1 MRKFSIFLSLL
12 LIASATAVTQASSA
26 STVQISF
33 VMMNPQTKANV
44 GSGIQVSIYPVNHP
58 QQRTNTTT
66 DSNGVVSFALNQE
79 RYGLDWYCGPCNAP
93 ARTNGATAYLLQPK
107 SDGTFEVLSMADE
120 PVAQNSAGVWILT
133 TEIQKPAKS
142 NSPWKLMSPQPDLGG
157 SARLMFLLTNGK
169 VMVQVSNGG
178 VESRQKWWLLTPDI
192 NGNYDT
198 GTWEQAPSPKD
209 YNPTTY
215 SGAVLHDGN
224 LMVFG
229 GEQNATDAGVVTNGT
244 NICQIYNV
252 ETNTWRQIAPPNNGQ
267 GDWRALM
274 GPNAALADG
283 RILIGA
289 SPDGSN
295 ANESMLYDPITNS
308 WALTGTNKVAENNE
322 AGFTLLQNNK
332 VLTTQQPAGTL
343 GTGTTIAEIYDP
355 ATGLWSSAGETNALF
370 NFVEVGPALGL
381 RNGNVLQ
388 TGALGANGLYNP
400 TTNSWSVVPPFAK
413 LKNGLQLVAQDNEA
427 AILPNGNILTITAT
441 YIHATISGN
450 GIAPGRSMAPARY
463 EEYDW
468 RTNSWIDLPAG
479 LLSLPS
485 WGGPNMTFFLPLPNG
500 QIMIEE
506 RGGIQF
512 FTGTG
517 SPEASWAPVVSS
529 VSSLDLAPKTQYTI
543 SGKQLSGLTQGLHWG
558 DEWQATTN
566 YPLVR
571 IVNNASHHVFYATTS
586 GISSTSIT
594 PMVPSTFN
602 MTIGSDVEN
611 GPSKLYVV
619 ATGIASLP
627 TDITISGG
635 SNKIAEEKAA
645 TELKAKQESDAK
657 AAAELKA
664 KKDAEAKA
672 AADKAAKEKVAAD
685 ALAQQKPTAVSKP
698 LTKKKVITC
707 MKGNLTKKVSAIKP
721 VCPKGFKK
729 K

>member
-1 MRKFSIFLSLL
+1 MRKLSIFVSLL
-12 LIASATAVTQASSA
+12 LVGSTLVLTQASAA

-33 VMMNPQTKANV
+33 VMMNPLTKTNV
-44 GSGIQVSIYPVNHP
+44 GAGTQVAIYPINHP
-58 QQRTNTTT
+58 QQRTDSTT
-66 DSNGVVSFALNQE
+66 DSNGAVTFALNQE
-79 RYGLDWYCGPCNAP
+79 PYGLDWYCSPCNAP
-93 ARTNGATAYLLQPK
+93 ARANGATAYLLQPQ
-107 SDGTFEVLSMADE
+107 SDGKFQVLSMADE
-120 PVAQNSAGVWILT
+120 PVAQNSAGAWILT
-133 TEIQKPAKS
+133 TELRIPAKS

-157 SARLMFLLTNGK
+157 GARLMFLLTNGK
-169 VMVQVSNGG
+169 VMVQTSSGG

-192 NGNYDT
+192 NGNYVT

-215 SGAVLHDGN
+215 NGAVLHDGN

-244 NICQIYNV
+244 NICEIYNV
-252 ETNTWRQIAPPNNGQ
+252 KTNSWSQIAPPNNGQ
-267 GDWRALM
+267 GDWQALM
-274 GPNAALADG
+274 GPNTTLADG
-283 RILIGA
+283 RILLGA
-289 SPDGSN
+289 SPYGSN

-322 AGFTLLQNNK
+322 AGLTLLQNNK

-343 GTGTTIAEIYDP
+343 GTGTSIAEIYDP

-388 TGALGANGLYNP
+388 TGSLGPNGLYNP
-400 TTNSWSVVPPFAK
+400 TTNSWSTVPALAK

-441 YIHATISGN
+441 YIHSTISGN

-463 EEYDW
+463 VEYDW
-468 RTNSWIDLPAG
+468 KTNSWIDLPED
-479 LLSLPS
+479 LINLPS
-485 WGGPNMTFFLPLPNG
+485 WSGPNMTFFLPLPNG
-500 QIMIEE
+500 QVMVAEG
-506 RGGIQF
+506 GGIEF

-517 SPEASWAPVVSS
+517 SPEASWAPIVSS

-543 SGKQLSGLTQGLHWG
+543 SGKQLSGLTQGQQWG
-558 DEWQATTN
+558 DEWQAATN

-602 MTIGSDVEN
+602 MTIGSNFED

-619 ATGIASLP
+619 ATGIESAP
-627 TDITISGG
+627 VDVTISGADHIV
-635 SNKIAEEKAA
+635 SALVEKN
-645 TELKAKQESDAK
+645 
-657 AAAELKA
+657 
-664 KKDAEAKA
+664 
-672 AADKAAKEKVAAD
+672 
-685 ALAQQKPTAVSKP
+685 
-698 LTKKKVITC
+698 KVITC
-707 MKGNLTKKVSAIKP
+707 IKGKLMKKVTALKP
-721 VCPKGFKK
+721 VCPKGYTKK
-729 K
+729 

>member
-1 MRKFSIFLSLL
+1 MRKLSIFFSLL
-12 LIASATAVTQASSA
+12 LVGSTLVLTQASAA

-33 VMMNPQTKANV
+33 VMMNPLTKTNV
-44 GSGIQVSIYPVNHP
+44 GAGTQVAIYPINHP
-58 QQRTNTTT
+58 QQRTDSTT
-66 DSNGVVSFALNQE
+66 DSNGAVTFALNQE
-79 RYGLDWYCGPCNAP
+79 PYGLDWYCSPCNAP
-93 ARTNGATAYLLQPK
+93 ARANGATAYLLQPQ
-107 SDGTFEVLSMADE
+107 SDGKFQVLSMADE
-120 PVAQNSAGVWILT
+120 PVAQNSAGAWILT
-133 TEIQKPAKS
+133 TELRIPAKS

-157 SARLMFLLTNGK
+157 GARLMFLLTNGK
-169 VMVQVSNGG
+169 VMVQTSSGG

-192 NGNYDT
+192 NGNYVT

-215 SGAVLHDGN
+215 NGAVLHDGN

-244 NICQIYNV
+244 NICEIYNV
-252 ETNTWRQIAPPNNGQ
+252 KTNSWSQIAPPNNGQ
-267 GDWRALM
+267 GDWQALM
-274 GPNAALADG
+274 GPNTTLADG
-283 RILIGA
+283 RILLGA
-289 SPDGSN
+289 SPYGSN

-322 AGFTLLQNNK
+322 AGLTLLQNNK

-343 GTGTTIAEIYDP
+343 GTGTSIAEIYDP

-388 TGALGANGLYNP
+388 TGSLGPNGLYNP
-400 TTNSWSVVPPFAK
+400 TTNSWSTVPALAK

-441 YIHATISGN
+441 YIHSTISGN
-450 GIAPGRSMAPARY
+450 GIAPGRSMAPAIY
-463 EEYDW
+463 VEYDW
-468 RTNSWIDLPAG
+468 KTNSWIDLPED
-479 LLSLPS
+479 LINLPS
-485 WGGPNMTFFLPLPNG
+485 WSGPNMTFFLPLPNG
-500 QIMIEE
+500 QVMVAEG
-506 RGGIQF
+506 GGIEF

-517 SPEASWAPVVSS
+517 SPEASWAPIVSS

-543 SGKQLSGLTQGLHWG
+543 SGKQLSGLTQGQQWG
-558 DEWQATTN
+558 DEWQAATN

-602 MTIGSDVEN
+602 MTIGSNFED

-619 ATGIASLP
+619 ATGIESAP
-627 TDITISGG
+627 VDVTISGADHIV
-635 SNKIAEEKAA
+635 SALVEKN
-645 TELKAKQESDAK
+645 
-657 AAAELKA
+657 
-664 KKDAEAKA
+664 
-672 AADKAAKEKVAAD
+672 
-685 ALAQQKPTAVSKP
+685 
-698 LTKKKVITC
+698 KVITC
-707 MKGNLTKKVSAIKP
+707 IKGKLMKKVTALKP
-721 VCPKGFKK
+721 VCPKGYTKK
-729 K
+729 

>member
-1 MRKFSIFLSLL
+1 MQMRKLSIVASLL
-12 LIASATAVTQASSA
+12 LVGSTLVLTQASAA

-33 VMMNPQTKANV
+33 VMMNPLTQTNV
-44 GSGIQVSIYPVNHP
+44 GAGTQVAIYPINHP
-58 QQRTNTTT
+58 QKRTDSRT
-66 DSNGVVSFALNQE
+66 DSNGVVTFTLNQE
-79 RYGLDWYCGPCNAP
+79 PYGLDWYCGPCNAP
-93 ARTNGATAYLLQPK
+93 ARASGATAYLLQPQ
-107 SDGTFEVLSMADE
+107 SDGKFQVLSMADK
-120 PVAQNSAGVWILT
+120 PVVQNSAGEWILT
-133 TEIQKPAKS
+133 TELRIPAKS

-157 SARLMFLLTNGK
+157 GARLMFLLTNGK
-169 VMVQVSNGG
+169 VMVQISNGG

-192 NGNYDT
+192 NGNYVT
-198 GTWEQAPSPKD
+198 GTWKQAPSPSD

-215 SGAVLHDGN
+215 NGAVLHDGN

-244 NICQIYNV
+244 NICEIYNV
-252 ETNTWRQIAPPNNGQ
+252 KTNSWSQIAPPNNGQ
-267 GDWRALM
+267 GDWKALM
-274 GPNAALADG
+274 GPNTTLADG
-283 RILIGA
+283 RILLGA

-322 AGFTLLQNNK
+322 AGLTLLQNNK

-343 GTGTTIAEIYDP
+343 GTGTSIAEIYDP

-388 TGALGANGLYNP
+388 TGALGPNGLYNP
-400 TTNSWSVVPPFAK
+400 TTNSWSTVPALAK
-413 LKNGLQLVAQDNEA
+413 MKNGLQLVAQDNEA

-441 YIHATISGN
+441 YIHSTIFGN

-463 EEYDW
+463 VEYDW
-468 RTNSWIDLPAG
+468 KTNSWIDLPED
-479 LLSLPS
+479 LINLPS
-485 WGGPNMTFFLPLPNG
+485 WSGPNMTFFLPLPNG
-500 QIMIEE
+500 QVMVAEG
-506 RGGIQF
+506 GGIEF

-517 SPEASWAPVVSS
+517 SPEASWAPIVSS

-543 SGKQLSGLTQGLHWG
+543 SGKQLSGLTQGQQWG
-558 DEWQATTN
+558 DEWQAATN

-602 MTIGSDVEN
+602 MTIGSNFED

-619 ATGIASLP
+619 ATGIASSP
-627 TDITISGG
+627 VNVTISGG
-635 SNKIAEEKAA
+635 IKQMA
-645 TELKAKQESDAK
+645 TGL
-657 AAAELKA
+657 A
-664 KKDAEAKA
+664 KKSSITCIKG
-672 AADKAAKEKVAAD
+672 
-685 ALAQQKPTAVSKP
+685 T
-698 LTKKKVITC
+698 LTKMI
-707 MKGNLTKKVSAIKP
+707 MGINPI
-721 VCPKGFKK
+721 CPKDYAKK
-729 K
+729 

>member
-1 MRKFSIFLSLL
+1 MRKLSIFLSLL

-33 VMMNPQTKANV
+33 VMMNPLTKANV

-58 QQRTNTTT
+58 QQHTNATT
-66 DSNGVVSFALNQE
+66 DSNGIVTFALNQE
-79 RYGLDWYCGPCNAP
+79 RYGLEWYCGPCNAP
-93 ARTNGATAYLLQPK
+93 ARTNGATSYLLQPK

-120 PVAQNSAGVWILT
+120 PVAQNSAGAWILT
-133 TEIQKPAKS
+133 TEIRIPAKS

-157 SARLMFLLTNGK
+157 GARLMFLLTNGK
-169 VMVQVSNGG
+169 VMVQTSNGG

-198 GTWEQAPSPKD
+198 GTWKQAPSPKD

-215 SGAVLHDGN
+215 NGAVLHDGN

-244 NICQIYNV
+244 NICEIYNV
-252 ETNTWRQIAPPNNGQ
+252 ETNSWKQIAPPNNGQ

-308 WALTGTNKVAENNE
+308 WALTGANKVGENNE
-322 AGFTLLQNNK
+322 AGFTLLQNDK
-332 VLTTQQPAGTL
+332 VLTTQQPAGGNL
-343 GTGTTIAEIYDP
+343 GTGTSIAEIYDP

-388 TGALGANGLYNP
+388 TGSLGANGLYNP

-441 YIHATISGN
+441 YIHSTISGN

-463 EEYDW
+463 VEYDW

-485 WGGPNMTFFLPLPNG
+485 WSGPNMTFFLPLPNG
-500 QIMIEE
+500 QIMIAD

-517 SPEASWAPVVSS
+517 SPEANWAPVVSS
-529 VSSLDLAPKTQYTI
+529 VSSLNLSPKTQYTI

-558 DEWQATTN
+558 DEWQAATN

-602 MTIGSDVEN
+602 MTIGSEIEN

-619 ATGIASLP
+619 ATGIESLP
-627 TDITISGG
+627 TDVTISGG

-645 TELKAKQESDAK
+645 AELKAKKEADAKAAADLKARQEADAIAAADLKAKKESDAK
-657 AAAELKA
+657 AAALK
-664 KKDAEAKA
+664 K
-672 AADKAAKEKVAAD
+672 
-685 ALAQQKPTAVSKP
+685 T
-698 LTKKKVITC
+698 TITC
-707 MKGNLTKKVSAIKP
+707 VKGKLTKKVTAVKP
-721 VCPKGFKK
+721 VCPAGYKK